1 MKTIIITGGNS
12 NLEFIKEY
20 FLKYSFDLIIAV
32 DKGLESLDK
41 LNIKPDLIVGDFDS
55 VNLNIL
61 KKYENC
67 NTENNNTKII
77 KLNPI
82 KDLTD
87 THESINLAIEKGAD
101 EIYVL
106 GGIGSRI
113 DHTIANIHVLKEA
126 LDKNIKCTIV
136 NENNSI
142 ELINKSISLKKDE
155 NYKYISL
162 IPLTTVVTEVTLK
175 GFKYEIKNID
185 LEIGKSLGISN
196 EQIEDNATIEFKE
209 GILILIKSKD

>member
-1 MKTIIITGGNS
+1 MKTLIVTGGNS
-12 NLEFIKEY
+12 NIEFTKEY

-32 DKGLESLDK
+32 DKGLEILDK
-41 LNIKPDLIVGDFDS
+41 LNINPDYIVGDFDS
-55 VNLNIL
+55 IDKSVF
-61 KKYENC
+61 KKYENGKF
-67 NTENNNTKII
+67 EII

-87 THESINLAIEKGAD
+87 TNEGINLAIEKGSD

-113 DHTIANIHVLKEA
+113 DHTIGNIHVLKEA
-126 LDKNIKCTIV
+126 LDKDVICRIIDKN
-136 NENNSI
+136 NEI
-142 ELINKSISLKKDE
+142 ELINKRTILDIDS
-155 NYKYISL
+155 NFKYISL
-162 IPLTTVVTEVTLK
+162 IPLTTKVTGVTLK
-175 GFKYEIKNID
+175 GFKYEIENYD

-196 EQIEDNATIEFKE
+196 EQIENIATIDLKE

>member
-1 MKTIIITGGNS
+1 VKTLIVTGGNS
-12 NLEFIKEY
+12 NIEFTKEY

-32 DKGLESLDK
+32 DKGLEILDK
-41 LNIKPDLIVGDFDS
+41 LNINPDYIVGDFDS
-55 VNLNIL
+55 IDKSVF
-61 KKYENC
+61 KKYENGKF
-67 NTENNNTKII
+67 EII

-87 THESINLAIEKGAD
+87 TNEGINLAIEKGSD

-113 DHTIANIHVLKEA
+113 DHTIGNIHVLKEA
-126 LDKNIKCTIV
+126 LDKDVICRIIDKN
-136 NENNSI
+136 NEI
-142 ELINKSISLKKDE
+142 ELINKRTILDIDS
-155 NYKYISL
+155 NFKYISL
-162 IPLTTVVTEVTLK
+162 IPLTTKVTGVTLK
-175 GFKYEIKNID
+175 GFKYEIENYD

-196 EQIEDNATIEFKE
+196 EQIENIATIDLKE

>member
-1 MKTIIITGGNS
+1 MKTLIVTGGNS
-12 NLEFIKEY
+12 NIEFTKEY

-32 DKGLESLDK
+32 DKGLEILDK
-41 LNIKPDLIVGDFDS
+41 LNINPDYIVGDFDS
-55 VNLNIL
+55 IDKSVF
-61 KKYENC
+61 KKYENGKF
-67 NTENNNTKII
+67 EII

-87 THESINLAIEKGAD
+87 TNEGINLAIEKGSD

-113 DHTIANIHVLKEA
+113 DHTIGNIHVLKEA
-126 LDKNIKCTIV
+126 LDKDVICRIIDKN
-136 NENNSI
+136 NEI
-142 ELINKSISLKKDE
+142 ELINKRTILDIDS
-155 NYKYISL
+155 NFKYISL
-162 IPLTTVVTEVTLK
+162 IPLTTNVTGVTLK
-175 GFKYEIKNID
+175 GFKYEIENYD

-196 EQIEDNATIEFKE
+196 EQIENIATIDLKE